1 MGMLPL
7 VCCMS
12 VLFMHTVVFA
22 AESQIQTSAQNQL
35 PPMASEAQSTAAF
48 QQALERI
55 GKAAGTAGVLVVSLS
70 SGKVVCESRP
80 KDVFV
85 PASLMKL
92 LTSYAALKKL
102 GPSFRFT
109 TKVLAAE
116 GPVDGVISGD
126 IWIKGSGDPFFASEN
141 ALQLAEAVKEKGIRQ
156 IRGSIFVDNSFF
168 QPLSERICLDSDCTG
183 TYNPVVSATAINFN
197 TLTVKITIPAK
208 SRKAFSA
215 DSGLAEGYVR
225 VSGQAV
231 PGKKGGN
238 SLRLRSLGA
247 AGNGREQFQLS
258 GRASARGGRVREFR
272 FNAADPAGLFA
283 HAMRAALERS
293 GVRVLGTGA
302 KEGTTPPGA
311 EVIVSY
317 DSPQLAELIS
327 GLNRY
332 SNNFM
337 AEMLLKSLGG
347 YVAGAPGDSKRG
359 IAVVRATL
367 SEAGIP
373 EQMGTLDCGSG
384 LSRFCRISPETFCR
398 LLAAAWNDNGIREE
412 FISSLAANGEQ
423 GTLMRR
429 MRQPDLTVRGKTG
442 TLNDVI
448 GFAGYVSGPSGKT
461 YAAVVILNE
470 VRDRAKARQAVDS
483 LIEQVAFSG
492 V

>member
-12 VLFMHTVVFA
+12 VLFVHTVVFA
-22 AESQIQTSAQNQL
+22 AESQIQNSAQNQT
-35 PPMASEAQSTAAF
+35 PCMASEAQSTTAF
-48 QQALERI
+48 QLSLERI
-55 GKAAGTAGVLVVSLS
+55 GKTAGTAGVMVASLS

-80 KDVFV
+80 REMLV

-92 LTSYAALKKL
+92 LTSFAALKKL

-109 TKVLAAE
+109 TKVMAAE
-116 GPVDGVISGD
+116 EPVEGVISGD
-126 IWIKGSGDPFFASEN
+126 IWIKGSGDPFFASDN
-141 ALQLAEAVKEKGIRQ
+141 ALQLARAVKEKGIRQ

-168 QPLSERICLDSDCTG
+168 QPLSERICLDSDCAG
-183 TYNPVVSATAINFN
+183 AYNPVVSATAIDFN
-197 TLTVKITIPAK
+197 TLTVKIAIPVNAA
-208 SRKAFSA
+208 KAFSA
-215 DSGLAEGYVR
+215 DSGLTGGYAR
-225 VSGQAV
+225 VSGQAGL
-231 PGKKGGN
+231 GKKGKN

-247 AGNGREQFQLS
+247 TGNGREQFQLS
-258 GRASARGGRVREFR
+258 GQASARGGRTREFR

-317 DSPQLAELIS
+317 DSPRLAELIS

-347 YVAGAPGDSKRG
+347 YVAGAPGDSEKG
-359 IAVVRATL
+359 IAVVRTTL
-367 SEAGIP
+367 REAGIP
-373 EQMGTLDCGSG
+373 EQIGTLDCGSG
-384 LSRFCRISPETFCR
+384 LSRFCRISPETLCR
-398 LLAAAWNDNGIREE
+398 LLAAAWNDNAIREE

-429 MRQPDLTVRGKTG
+429 MHQSGLKVRGKTG

-461 YAAVVILNE
+461 YAAAVILNE
-470 VRDRAKARQAVDS
+470 VRDRSKARQAVDS

-492 V
+492 P

>member
-1 MGMLPL
+1 MGMLTL

-12 VLFMHTVVFA
+12 VLFMHTVAFA
-22 AESQIQTSAQNQL
+22 AESQIQTFAQNKL
-35 PPMASEAQSTAAF
+35 PSMASEAQSTASF
-48 QQALERI
+48 EQALERI
-55 GKAAGTAGVLVVSLS
+55 GKASGTGGVMVVSLS
-70 SGKVVCESRP
+70 SGKVVCESRS
-80 KDVFV
+80 KDMLV

-102 GPSFRFT
+102 SPYFRFT
-109 TKVLAAE
+109 TKVLAAQ
-116 GPVDGVISGD
+116 GPVNGVISGD

-168 QPLSERICLDSDCTG
+168 QPLSERICLDSDCKG
-183 TYNPVVSATAINFN
+183 TYNPTVSAAAINFN

-208 SRKAFSA
+208 SRQAFSA

-225 VSGQAV
+225 VSGQAG
-231 PGKKGGN
+231 PGKRGGN
-238 SLRLRSLGA
+238 SLRLYSVGA
-247 AGNGREQFQLS
+247 TGNGREQFQLS
-258 GRASARGGRVREFR
+258 GRAPARGGRVREFR
-272 FNAADPAGLFA
+272 FNAADPAGLFG
-283 HAMRAALERS
+283 HAMRTALERS
-293 GVRVLGTGA
+293 GVRVLGTEA
-302 KEGTTPPGA
+302 KEGTTPQGA

-317 DSPQLAELIS
+317 DSPPLAELLP

-347 YVAGAPGDSKRG
+347 YVAGAPGDSARG
-359 IAVVRATL
+359 IAIVRTTL

-373 EQMGTLDCGSG
+373 VQIGTLDCGSG

-423 GTLMRR
+423 GTLRRR